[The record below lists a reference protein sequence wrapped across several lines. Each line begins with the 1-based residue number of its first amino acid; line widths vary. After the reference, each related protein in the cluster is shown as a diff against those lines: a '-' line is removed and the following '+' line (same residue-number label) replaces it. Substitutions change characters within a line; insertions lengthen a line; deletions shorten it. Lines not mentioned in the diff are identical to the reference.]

1 MSLFWVYVCVVVE
14 LLSLALADTPSLRR
28 CVREL
33 VLSAAAFLRFFG
45 DLLAAGAGVARCW
58 LGYFALS
65 DTPPVGRCA
74 RELHLTAVDFLRFFG
89 DLMEVGADVARHL
102 LGVVEGGGFAER
114 VTGWLLIFGAV
125 CSAYSAVLLC
135 QLLMMYGFVI
145 LSKWVRFVAVC
156 SVVPMEGFEV
166 CAR

>member
-1 MSLFWVYVCVVVE
+1 VYVCVVVE

-33 VLSAAAFLRFFG
+33 VLSAA
-45 DLLAAGAGVARCW
+45 
-58 LGYFALS
+58 
-65 DTPPVGRCA
+65 
-74 RELHLTAVDFLRFFG
+74 DFLRFFG
-89 DLMEVGADVARHL
+89 DLMAAGAGVARHL

-135 QLLMMYGFVI
+135 ELLMMYGFVN
-145 LSKWVRFVAVC
+145 LSKWARFVTVC
-156 SVVPMEGFEV
+156 SAVPMEGFEV